1 MAKLRILKSMLP
13 LTIMTNMVLAE
24 PAATEPMPNVFR
36 QKVAMATLQE
46 NPGYSLTAVIVELE
60 PDTTIGPHSHSGFVF
75 AYVLEGTVRSQLN
88 DGVEIEYQAG
98 DSWIEPSG
106 TLHKL
111 TRNPSQTKK
120 AKFIAVFVAEANSTL
135 TTPAT
140 LSD

>member
-60 PDTTIGPHSHSGFVF
+60 PDTTSGPH
-75 AYVLEGTVRSQLN
+75 
-88 DGVEIEYQAG
+88 
-98 DSWIEPSG
+98 
-106 TLHKL
+106 
-111 TRNPSQTKK
+111 
-120 AKFIAVFVAEANSTL
+120 
-135 TTPAT
+135 
-140 LSD
+140 